1 MKSFGSFQRL
11 NSFNALR
18 LLLAFIVLIGHTGAT
33 SGNEFNFQLGKIP
46 LTFLSVY
53 CFFVLSGYLITPG
66 LITSGGFN
74 YIVRRM
80 ARIYPAYIG
89 VILVVGFVISNLWQ
103 TMTPVKS
110 FSLFNQIQYFAFN
123 ILPPPGLFNQESKMV
138 NFLVGQPISVP
149 LRGIT
154 NGSLWSLTLEF
165 MAYLALLILFIF
177 SRKIEKSFYSIL
189 FWTLFIVYIWAII
202 AAVIFDTYTL
212 RNPTIFEA
220 VLLKWPYLFCFLFG
234 AFLSLTKKKKW
245 DSNPISFL
253 ALILFLVSTTQ
264 PLFFA
269 IFGVFCLTIFVVN
282 LGESKI
288 FARLPLRVDISY
300 GIYLYHWPVQQTL
313 AQSIQIKQNLILF
326 ICLSIFFT
334 SLLAYASAKLIEGP
348 SQRMA
353 KVWITERQ
361 SRK

>member
-1 MKSFGSFQRL
+1 
-11 NSFNALR
+11 
-18 LLLAFIVLIGHTGAT
+18 
-33 SGNEFNFQLGKIP
+33 
-46 LTFLSVY
+46 
-53 CFFVLSGYLITPG
+53 
-66 LITSGGFN
+66 
-74 YIVRRM
+74 
-80 ARIYPAYIG
+80 
-89 VILVVGFVISNLWQ
+89 
-103 TMTPVKS
+103 
-110 FSLFNQIQYFAFN
+110 
-123 ILPPPGLFNQESKMV
+123 
-138 NFLVGQPISVP
+138 
-149 LRGIT
+149 
-154 NGSLWSLTLEF
+154 
-165 MAYLALLILFIF
+165 MAYLALPILFIF

-234 AFLSLTKKKKW
+234 AFLSLTKRKNW
-245 DSNPISFL
+245 DSNLISFL

-288 FARLPLRVDISY
+288 FAHLPLRVDISY
-300 GIYLYHWPVQQTL
+300 GIYLYHFPVQQTL
-313 AQSIQIKQNLILF
+313 AQFTQIRQNLILF
-326 ICLSIFFT
+326 IFLSIFLS

-348 SQRMA
+348 SQRKA
-353 KVWITERQ
+353 KAWIIERQ